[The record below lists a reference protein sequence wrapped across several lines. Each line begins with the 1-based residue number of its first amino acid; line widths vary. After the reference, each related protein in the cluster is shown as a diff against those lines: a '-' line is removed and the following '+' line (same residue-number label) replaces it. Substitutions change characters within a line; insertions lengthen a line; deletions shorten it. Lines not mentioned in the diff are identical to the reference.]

1 MKMMSRPIA
10 LFGLIAM
17 CLSGCALTNPYLGTC
32 GKTPNLEVVSL
43 AMFPDPL
50 PEARKIDQWRA
61 IVRSDSAEICQT
73 TLAIVEEGKSQAIT
87 QERKVELTL
96 GANEILFTSIDTYRM
111 NGNRICF
118 EITGY
123 LDGNKTAIK
132 SPRRFCAR
140 TIDKGLWSMR

>member
-1 MKMMSRPIA
+1 MKTMTGPIA

-17 CLSGCALTNPYLGTC
+17 GLSGCAVTNPNLGSC
-32 GKTPNLEVVSL
+32 GQTPNLEVISL
-43 AMFPDPL
+43 TMFPDPL

-61 IVRSDSAEICQT
+61 ILRSDSSDLCQT
-73 TLAIVEEGKSQAIT
+73 TLAIVEEGKPQPVA

-96 GANEILFTSIDTYRM
+96 GANEILFTSIDSYRM
-111 NGNRICF
+111 SGNRICF

-123 LDGNKTAIK
+123 LDGSKAAIK

>member
-1 MKMMSRPIA
+1 MQVA
-10 LFGLIAM
+10 LFCSIAIGG
-17 CLSGCALTNPYLGTC
+17 SACAVANSYLGSC

-61 IVRSDSAEICQT
+61 ILRSDSAELCPT
-73 TLAIVEEGKSQAIT
+73 TLTIVEEGKSQAIA
-87 QERKVELTL
+87 QERRVELTL
-96 GANEILFTSIDTYRM
+96 GANEVLFTTVDSYRLS
-111 NGNRICF
+111 GNRICF

-123 LDGNKTAIK
+123 LDGKKTALK

-140 TIDKGLWSMR
+140 TIDKGMWSMR